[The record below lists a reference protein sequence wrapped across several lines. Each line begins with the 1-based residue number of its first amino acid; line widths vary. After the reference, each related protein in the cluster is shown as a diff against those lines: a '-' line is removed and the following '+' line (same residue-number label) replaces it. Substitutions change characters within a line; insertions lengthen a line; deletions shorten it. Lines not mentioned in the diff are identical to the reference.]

1 MGFNVQF
8 CRVVLF
14 VFPFLCLFVFFS
26 QIQCNNNKKS
36 KSVVS
41 KYNRD
46 CAFISWFSV
55 SNLVVLYYSFSFSL
69 CVAGERQRTVSS
81 AKAADVSGLR
91 VCFSFLC
98 RRKVAQVSSL
108 SVCIIIFLCR
118 RK

>member
-14 VFPFLCLFVFFS
+14 VFPFLCLFVFFL
-26 QIQCNNNKKS
+26 
-36 KSVVS
+36 
-41 KYNRD
+41 KYNV
-46 CAFISWFSV
+46 IIIKNQNPWFLNIIETVHLFHGFQCPIWSCYII
-55 SNLVVLYYSFSFSL
+55 LFPFP
-69 CVAGERQRTVSS
+69 CVFAGERQRTVSS
-81 AKAADVSGLR
+81 AKAEDVSGLR
-91 VCFSFLC
+91 ACFSFLC